1 MRRRTALVAALLA
14 CLGLAACS
22 EGDPDSGSTTDD
34 YIQVRADVDGDTT
47 FVQLPGGRVKLV
59 VTAPRD
65 AVESGDAAD
74 AARHTAADGD
84 ALVGVSWQ
92 YVPGEGVPTWLR
104 THVTN
109 PEERIRLSMVS
120 GGETYPLGDATRASS
135 TPGDVRSSGNFYV
148 PVSGSGKHVLIEVGY
163 DGVTQSVDP
172 RTGERETGRAA
183 PLYDKSPDRPTPQ
196 DCSPGRW
203 TTRGQADVECGWHT
217 AQVPYLAD
225 LGWADQAWTLVQV
238 DTTVTGYALGDS
250 SYQLGELTDSTTLD
264 GEAPAT
270 TIEVAGAPGQLADI
284 LVFDKP
290 TGALEVA
297 RSAEGALLSGTGPE
311 TVRIELSRSL
321 VVG

>member
-1 MRRRTALVAALLA
+1 MRRRTALAGALLA
-14 CLGLAACS
+14 CLGLAAC
-22 EGDPDSGSTTDD
+22 GDDDPDSGTTTDD

-65 AVESGDAAD
+65 AVESSDAAD
-74 AARHTAADGD
+74 AARHTAPDGD

-104 THVTN
+104 SHVTN
-109 PEERIRLSMVS
+109 SEERIRLWMVTD
-120 GGETYPLGDATRASS
+120 GQTYPLGDATRASS

-148 PVSGSGKHVLIEVGY
+148 PVSGSGEHVEIEVGY
-163 DGVTQSVDP
+163 DGVTQSVDM

-183 PLYDKSPDRPTPQ
+183 PLYERSPDLPTPQ
-196 DCSPGRW
+196 DCSQGRW
-203 TTRGQADVECGWHT
+203 TTRGQAEVQCGWHT

-250 SYQLGELTDSTTLD
+250 SYQLGELADSTTLD
-264 GEAPAT
+264 GEAPT
-270 TIEVAGAPGQLADI
+270 STIHVDGAPGQLADI

-290 TGALEVA
+290 TGALKVV
-297 RSAEGALLSGTGPE
+297 RSAEGALLSGTGSE
-311 TVRIELSRSL
+311 TIRVELVRSL
-321 VVG
+321 AVG

>member
-1 MRRRTALVAALLA
+1 MRRRTTLVAALLA
-14 CLGLAACS
+14 CLGLAAC
-22 EGDPDSGSTTDD
+22 GDDDPDSGTTTDD

-135 TPGDVRSSGNFYV
+135 TPDDVRSSGNFYV
-148 PVSGSGKHVLIEVGY
+148 PVSGSGEEVEIEVGY
-163 DGVTQSVDP
+163 DGVTQSVDV

-183 PLYDKSPDRPTPQ
+183 ALYEKSPDLPKPQ

-203 TTRGQADVECGWHT
+203 TAHGQADVECSWHT
-217 AQVPYLAD
+217 AQVPYLAE

-238 DTTVTGYALGDS
+238 DTTVTGYALGDN
-250 SYQLGELTDSTTLD
+250 SYQLGELTDATTLD
-264 GEAPAT
+264 GEAPRS
-270 TIEVAGAPGQLADI
+270 TIHVDGAPGKLAEI

-290 TGALEVA
+290 TGDLKVV
-297 RSAEGALLSGTGPE
+297 RSADGALLSGTGPE
-311 TVRIELSRSL
+311 TVRVELARSL
-321 VVG
+321 AVG